1 MYTASQYVKTGLNQS
16 YSAFIFILMLQQM
29 DLGEQNFNKKTDKI
43 MIMIQSSKYGEG
55 KCNPLPKMYY
65 DTSMNDIP

>member
-1 MYTASQYVKTGLNQS
+1 MEIGLNQL
-16 YSAFIFILMLQQM
+16 YSAFIFILVLQQM
-29 DLGEQNFNKKTDKI
+29 DLGEQNLNKKTDKI

-55 KCNPLPKMYY
+55 KCNTLPKMYY